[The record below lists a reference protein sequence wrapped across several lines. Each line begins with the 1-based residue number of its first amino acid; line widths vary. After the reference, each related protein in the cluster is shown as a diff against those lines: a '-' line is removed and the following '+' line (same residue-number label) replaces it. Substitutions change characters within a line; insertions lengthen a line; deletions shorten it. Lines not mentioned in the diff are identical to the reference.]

1 MKKLTALIL
10 AGLML
15 FGLVGCGQSGEP
27 SNSQPSNSQGQDA
40 QPSASEPVAS
50 EPEASEPSAADGW
63 PEKSITVYV
72 PASPGGTTDNT
83 CRVISEY
90 LEQELG
96 TSFAIVNQ
104 TGASGGIAAD
114 AMMDADPDGYTLMY
128 YHNTMM
134 TAYITGAVD
143 YVATDVMKVMNVV
156 CRDYPNA
163 IVVRADS
170 KYQTLQDLVDDI
182 VANPET
188 VRIGVETGG
197 GSFLMAKLF
206 ESSTGGKLRYLDYG
220 TDSERIAGLLGGHLD
235 MIFMS
240 VGAALGY
247 EESGDFRMLA
257 AVGETR
263 NPLVPD
269 LETCTEQGVDFVWG
283 GQIMAWYGQKDLPDE
298 IVEKFNAALEK
309 ALANPDIEK
318 ALNDLSFYPSYE
330 GTEDATKTMDDWLEK
345 LMPYKELM

>member
-10 AGLML
+10 AGAML
-15 FGLVGCGQSGEP
+15 FALAGCAQSTGSKP
-27 SNSQPSNSQGQDA
+27 SDSQPSESQGSEA
-40 QPSASEPVAS
+40 QPSESQPEPS
-50 EPEASEPSAADGW
+50 QPSAADGW
-63 PEKSITVYV
+63 PSKSITVYV

-83 CRVISEY
+83 CRVLSDY
-90 LEQELG
+90 LEKELG

-114 AMMDADPDGYTLMY
+114 AMMQADPDGYTLMY

-143 YVATDVMKVMNVV
+143 YVATDVMKVMSVT

-163 IVVRADS
+163 IVVRSDS

-206 ESSTGGKLRYLDYG
+206 ESSVGGQLKYLDYG
-220 TDSERIAGLLGGHLD
+220 TDSERVAGLLGDHLD
-235 MIFMS
+235 MIFLS
-240 VGAALGY
+240 VGSAQSY
-247 EESGDFRMLA
+247 VESGDFRMLA

-263 NPLVPD
+263 NPLAPD

-309 ALANPDIEK
+309 ALSDPEIEK

-330 GTEDATKTMDDWLEK
+330 GSEDATKTMNDWLND

>member
-1 MKKLTALIL
+1 MKKLAALIL
-10 AGLML
+10 AGVMIFALA
-15 FGLVGCGQSGEP
+15 GCAQSNEP
-27 SNSQPSNSQGQDA
+27 QTPSSQPSGAQDPGTQA
-40 QPSASEPVAS
+40 SDPQPATT
-50 EPEASEPSAADGW
+50 EPSVAIDW
-63 PEKSITVYV
+63 PNKSITVYV

-83 CRVISEY
+83 CRVLCDY
-90 LEQELG
+90 LEKELG

-143 YVATDVMKVMNVV
+143 YVATDVMKVMSVN

-163 IVVRADS
+163 IVVRSDS

-182 VANPET
+182 AANPET

-206 ESSTGGKLRYLDYG
+206 ESSVGGQLRYLDYG
-220 TDSERIAGLLGGHLD
+220 TDSERVAGLLGGHLD
-235 MIFMS
+235 MIFLS
-240 VGAALGY
+240 VGSALSY

-263 NPLVPD
+263 NPLAPE
-269 LETCTEQGVDFVWG
+269 LETCKEQGVDFVWG
-283 GQIMAWYGQKDLPDE
+283 GQIMAWFGQKDLPDE
-298 IVEKFNAALEK
+298 IVEKFNTAVEK
-309 ALANPDIEK
+309 ALSDPEIEK

-330 GTEDATKTMDDWLEK
+330 GSEDATKTMNDWLND
-345 LMPYKELM
+345 LMPYKELMS